1 MTEPTPLAPP
11 VPGPGRGPAAGPM
24 IETEAITKWYGD
36 VVGVSGVSFAVGPGV
51 TALLGPNGA
60 GKSTLLRMIA
70 GQAPPSEGW
79 VRVLGGDPRRDPEVQ
94 ARIGLAPQQ
103 EGMIPGLSALAFV
116 ELAASL
122 VGVDQP
128 AARARWALEEVDL
141 LDVADQAPATFSKGM
156 KQRVKLAQALVT
168 DPDVLLLDEP
178 LTGLDPGQR
187 NHFIDL
193 GARLGAEGR
202 CVLIS
207 SHVLDEVERF
217 GSRILVIAQGRLA
230 AIGDFRAIRDL
241 MDDHPHRI
249 RMRVDDP
256 QRLAAALLGL
266 DGIRSVEFEPA
277 TYTQGPALV
286 IETTKAG
293 EFRRTI
299 AARCVEA
306 GVTVSQIQPLDDDLD
321 SVFRYLIEP

>member
-1 MTEPTPLAPP
+1 MNDPRPNVA
-11 VPGPGRGPAAGPM
+11 M
-24 IETEAITKWYGD
+24 IEAEAVTKWYGD
-36 VVGVSGVSFAVGPGV
+36 VVAVSGVSFAVGPGV

-70 GQAPPSEGW
+70 GQAPPSEGK
-79 VRVLGGDPRRDPEVQ
+79 VRVLGGDPRLDAAVK
-94 ARIGLAPQQ
+94 ARVGLAPQQ
-103 EGMIPGLSALAFV
+103 EGMIPGISALRFV

-122 VGVDQP
+122 TGVDRP
-128 AARARWALEEVDL
+128 DERARWALETVEL
-141 LDVADQAPATFSKGM
+141 ADVGHLEPVTFSKGM
-156 KQRVKLAQALVT
+156 KQRVKLAQALAT

-178 LTGLDPGQR
+178 LTGLDPAQR

-193 GARLGAEGR
+193 VVELGAQGR

-217 GSRILVIAQGRLA
+217 GSRILVVAQGRLA
-230 AIGDFRAIRDL
+230 AVGDFRAIRDL

-249 RMRVDDP
+249 RLRVDDP
-256 QRLAAALLGL
+256 RRLATRLLDL
-266 DGIRSVEFEPA
+266 DGVRSVELEPA

-286 IETTKAG
+286 VQTTKAV

-299 AARCVEA
+299 AGHCIEA
-306 GVTVSQIQPLDDDLD
+306 GVSIEQIQPLDDDLD